1 MRFTKSCKNYT
12 EFPYTNNKI
21 LHYLIHDQNQ
31 IDNDTATRLLTI
43 NKEIIQ
49 IVCFHETLSH
59 VYI

>member
-1 MRFTKSCKNYT
+1 MRVTKSCKNYT
-12 EFPYTNNKI
+12 EFPYANNNI

-49 IVCFHETLSH
+49 IVCFHEVLSH
-59 VYI
+59 V